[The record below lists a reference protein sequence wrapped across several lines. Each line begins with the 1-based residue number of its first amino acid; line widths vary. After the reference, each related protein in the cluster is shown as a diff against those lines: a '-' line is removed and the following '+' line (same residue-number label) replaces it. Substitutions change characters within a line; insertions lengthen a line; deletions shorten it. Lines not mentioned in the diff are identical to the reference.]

1 MHQIFFTLPVN
12 FMGSYTQ
19 DEPNL
24 PWQNNLILQKKVSGV
39 DKVVNFKDFL
49 RPIKEVRQVL
59 FKDLNRIQTLFK
71 ATSKIQDLSRLYEP
85 WVRRRI

>member
-1 MHQIFFTLPVN
+1 
-12 FMGSYTQ
+12 MGSYTQ

-71 ATSKIQDLSRLYEP
+71 ATSKIQDFSRLYEP